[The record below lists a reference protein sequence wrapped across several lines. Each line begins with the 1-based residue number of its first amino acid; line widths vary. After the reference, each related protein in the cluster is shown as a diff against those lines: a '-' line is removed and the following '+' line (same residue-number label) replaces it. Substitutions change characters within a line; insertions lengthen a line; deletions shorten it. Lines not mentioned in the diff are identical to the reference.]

1 MKAIQFFAITA
12 LGAALFASC
21 SNEEELATG
30 SYPSDNLIRVTAG
43 VNNDMTRSDEAV
55 TPTSLT
61 QNFSLTVVN
70 NTNDKYSYAN
80 EIFSPKGTEW
90 SCGKNLLWQNLSTPV
105 EIVALYPAKDA
116 STFSGVYSKEDKSYG
131 TITYGVNSDQSTA
144 AEADDLLIYHNANF
158 VPKNDLKAEKLDI
171 QFNHAF
177 CRVDIEVTIGTE
189 FNASTGLAENP
200 IQRIRVEGTKTT
212 ADISFASAEP
222 FFTVTPSESG
232 DATSITPT
240 QGDFTPAAS
249 ATDQAVAKYS
259 CIVIPQ
265 TADLKVLLHTSDREF
280 EWTGSQMALVSGK
293 QYTLQL
299 NMKKSATARKFILRE
314 RESEMITQKET
325 EHEEDDKT
333 PLHMGSQPAPGRMQF
348 GS

>member
-43 VNNDMTRSDEAV
+43 VNNDMTRSDEA
-55 TPTSLT
+55 TTALT
-61 QNFSLTVVN
+61 KNFSLTVVN

-80 EIFSPKGTEW
+80 EIFSLNGGTEW
-90 SCGKNLLWQNLSTPV
+90 TCSNKLLWQNLTTPV
-105 EIVALYPAKDA
+105 EIVALYPATDA
-116 STFSGVYSKEDKSYG
+116 STFSGVYSKENKSCG

-144 AEADDLLIYHNANF
+144 AEADDLLLYHKANF
-158 VPKNDLKAEKLDI
+158 VPKNDLKEEKLDI

-177 CRVDIEVTIGTE
+177 CRVDIEVTIGNE
-189 FNASTGLAENP
+189 FNATNSLAENP
-200 IQRIRVEGTKTT
+200 IQGIRVEGTKIA
-212 ADISFASAEP
+212 ADINFASASP
-222 FFTVTPSESG
+222 TITATG

-240 QGDFTPAAS
+240 PGDFTPAAS
-249 ATDQAVAKYS
+249 AANQAIARYS

-265 TADLKVLLHTSDREF
+265 TADLNIVLHTSDREY
-280 EWTGSQMALVSGK
+280 EWTGTQMALESGK

-299 NMKKSATARKFILRE
+299 NMTNKSTTARKFILRE
-314 RESEMITQKET
+314 RK
-325 EHEEDDKT
+325 
-333 PLHMGSQPAPGRMQF
+333 
-348 GS
+348 

>member
-43 VNNDMTRSDEAV
+43 VNNDMTRSDEA
-55 TPTSLT
+55 TATALN

-70 NTNDKYSYAN
+70 NTNANFSYAN
-80 EIFSPKGTEW
+80 EIFSLNGTEW
-90 SCGKNLLWQNLSTPV
+90 RCDNKLLWQNLTTPV
-105 EIVALYPAKDA
+105 EIVALYPATDA
-116 STFSGVYSKEDKSYG
+116 NTFSGVYSKENKSYG

-144 AEADDLLIYHNANF
+144 DDADDLLFYHNASY
-158 VPKNDLKAEKLDI
+158 VPENDRKDGKLNI
-171 QFNHAF
+171 QFKHAF
-177 CRVDIEVTIGTE
+177 CRVDIEVTIGSE

-222 FFTVTPSESG
+222 FFTVTPSESEA
-232 DATSITPT
+232 ATSITPT
-240 QGDFTPAAS
+240 PGTFTPATSES
-249 ATDQAVAKYS
+249 AKAVARYS
-259 CIVIPQ
+259 CMVIPQ

-280 EWTGSQMALVSGK
+280 EWTGSQMTLESGK

-314 RESEMITQKET
+314 RK
-325 EHEEDDKT
+325 
-333 PLHMGSQPAPGRMQF
+333 
-348 GS
+348 

>member
-43 VNNDMTRSDEAV
+43 VNNDMTRSDEVKA
-55 TPTSLT
+55 TALT

-70 NTNDKYSYAN
+70 NTNDKFSYAN
-80 EIFSPKGTEW
+80 EIFSLKGTEW
-90 SCGKNLLWQNLSTPV
+90 SCGKNLLWQNLTTRV
-105 EIVALYPAKDA
+105 KIVALYPATDA
-116 STFSGVYSKEDKSYG
+116 DKFTGMYSKENNTVG

-144 AEADDLLIYHNANF
+144 AEADDLLLYHNASF
-158 VPKNDLKAEKLDI
+158 VPKDKLENGKLDI

-177 CRVDIEVTIGTE
+177 CRIDIEVIIDSE
-189 FNASTGLAENP
+189 FNASTGLATNP
-200 IQRIRVEGTKTT
+200 IQGISVGGTKIA
-212 ADISFASAEP
+212 ADINLASASP
-222 FFTVTPSESG
+222 TITAKG

-240 QGDFTPAAS
+240 PGTFTPAAS
-249 ATDQAVAKYS
+249 ATDQAVARYS
-259 CIVIPQ
+259 CMVIPQ
-265 TADLKVLLHTSDREF
+265 TADLNVVLHTSDREY
-280 EWTGSQMALVSGK
+280 EWTGTQMALESGK

-314 RESEMITQKET
+314 RK
-325 EHEEDDKT
+325 
-333 PLHMGSQPAPGRMQF
+333 
-348 GS
+348 